1 MNKEDCIFLKINLLD
16 QFIDVNTLQ
25 NVLNDLY
32 KNIVFSTF
40 PYLKYNLYN
49 SKKCIQKYNS
59 GNCISFCYY
68 IQMHLEEKYN
78 IKSFVIPSS
87 VPSIYKVMG
96 TPNICHC
103 ALMIPLNTNEFY
115 IIDSGLYYVEP
126 IFCSFSNNISR
137 NTKIN
142 LIAQHEQIDITY
154 QIEKCNY
161 FTIDLKYNQ
170 TIPNETSIVKTKIM
184 NDECDYWEYYLCE
197 IKNPDLNIGHSY
209 LKFKNEPFLLYTNLD
224 KNVVKLLYKL
234 YILKNV
240 LFIKK
245 YPENIIIYKGN
256 TCDNNENYIRVIKI
270 LKPYLTEYIL

>member
-1 MNKEDCIFLKINLLD
+1 MIF
-16 QFIDVNTLQ
+16 
-25 NVLNDLY
+25 VL
-32 KNIVFSTF
+32 
-40 PYLKYNLYN
+40 
-49 SKKCIQKYNS
+49 
-59 GNCISFCYY
+59 
-68 IQMHLEEKYN
+68 
-78 IKSFVIPSS
+78 
-87 VPSIYKVMG
+87 
-96 TPNICHC
+96 
-103 ALMIPLNTNEFY
+103 
-115 IIDSGLYYVEP
+115 
-126 IFCSFSNNISR
+126 SNNISR

-142 LIAQHEQIDITY
+142 LIALITINITY

-170 TIPNETSIVKTKIM
+170 TIPNETSIVKTKII